1 MRKLLISI
9 ILPATLI
16 NTGCSTIGKGAEK
29 LGSVTDIIPQ
39 ALDRAP
45 FIYRPTIEQ
54 GNVVTQEQVNRLKP
68 GMSREQV
75 RFVLG
80 TPTLNDFFHANRWDY
95 PYTVGKG
102 SHPTE
107 IKHLAVFFDNGR
119 LTRVVGDYRPQP
131 QKDQAPVAKK
141 GVVKVPDWN
150 PEAKTL
156 VGKALQAVGLDE
168 DEE

>member
-9 ILPATLI
+9 IIPATLLQA
-16 NTGCSTIGKGAEK
+16 GCGTVEKGAER
-29 LGSVTDIIPQ
+29 LARVTEIIPQ

-45 FIYRPTIEQ
+45 LIYRPTIEQ
-54 GNVVTQEQVNRLKP
+54 GNVLSQEQVDRLKP

-80 TPTLNDFFHANRWDY
+80 TPTLQDFFHANRWDY

-107 IKHLAVFFDNGR
+107 IKHLAVFFENDR
-119 LTRVVGDYRPQP
+119 LVRIEGDYRPRPAQA
-131 QKDQAPVAKK
+131 QAPVAKP

-150 PEAKTL
+150 PEAETL
-156 VGKALQAVGLDE
+156 VGKAMKAVGLG
-168 DEE
+168 EER